1 MAGPLRCILP
11 ENGTGNS
18 PEDQSEDTRYP
29 RPWLGLLPRVEQALS
44 AHGLWGLADLY
55 LELPDFRANFDKHAE
70 GFTDWLVAAMKAYA
84 VRLGG

>member
-1 MAGPLRCILP
+1 M
-11 ENGTGNS
+11 
-18 PEDQSEDTRYP
+18 
-29 RPWLGLLPRVEQALS
+29 EQALS